1 MMALRSLV
9 VAAATVLAALLCA
22 GIAGA
27 RQATDT
33 TAPTIQGAG
42 PISAVADADCV
53 ETFCATVPFT
63 FTATDP
69 DDASDQIA
77 ILCNTNNG
85 QLFFWGMS
93 MVTCQARDP
102 AGNLSAHVMFTVTV
116 SVPPPTFQNVPGP
129 ISAQATGP
137 FGAVVTFV
145 PPTSTDVGGRAVA
158 VTCDRLSGI
167 TYPIGTTT
175 VTCAAPIKR
184 NDSQGTP
191 ITGLP
196 VGTTQFDII
205 VNPASPGG
213 GGGSGGGGSAGG
225 GGATPGADT
234 TAPTIAPKANL
245 TVDATSPRGA
255 RVAYTVAA
263 TDPGNDAAQVTI
275 SCLPASGSTFAL
287 ASRAGSKSTTV
298 TCHAHDPA
306 GNQALPMSFRVTV
319 LGAHAQLVALEAR
332 VRATRAL
339 QTARRSALRSA
350 LVRADRYVAADD
362 MKDARSQLQAFIKTV
377 VQLPTPLTNAPTTW
391 IRSARLVIAVLK

>member
-1 MMALRSLV
+1 MMAPRSLV
-9 VAAATVLAALLCA
+9 VAAATILAVLVCA
-22 GIAGA
+22 GVAGA

-42 PISAVADADCV
+42 PISALADADCV
-53 ETFCATVPFT
+53 ETFCATVPFNL
-63 FTATDP
+63 TATDP

-77 ILCNTNNG
+77 ILSNTNNG

-102 AGNLSAHVMFTVTV
+102 AGNLSSLVTFMVTV
-116 SVPPPTFQNVPGP
+116 NVPQPTFQNVPGP
-129 ISAQATGP
+129 IAAQATGP

-158 VTCDRLSGI
+158 VTCDHLSGI
-167 TYPIGTTT
+167 TYPVGTTT
-175 VTCAAPIKR
+175 VTCTAPIKR

-196 VGTTQFDII
+196 VGTTQFDI
-205 VNPASPGG
+205 VVTAATPGG
-213 GGGSGGGGSAGG
+213 GGGGGSTGGGGG
-225 GGATPGADT
+225 TPGADT
-234 TAPTIAPKANL
+234 TAPTIVSKANL
-245 TVDATSPRGA
+245 NVDATGSRGA
-255 RVAYTVAA
+255 SVAYTVTA
-263 TDPGNDAAQVTI
+263 TDPGHDPTQVTI
-275 SCLPASGSTFAL
+275 SCLPASGSIFAL
-287 ASRAGSKSTTV
+287 GLHAGSKSTTV
-298 TCHAHDPA
+298 TCHAHDQA
-306 GNQALPMSFRVTV
+306 GNQAPPMSFRVTV

-339 QTARRSALRSA
+339 QTARKSALRAA

-362 MKDARSQLQAFIKTV
+362 MKDARSELQAFIKKV

-391 IRSARLVIAVLK
+391 IRSAKRVIAVLK